1 MSRRVLLLVVCV
13 VAMLMLVACRRSQST
28 GPSISRSEAKEL
40 LMRIN
45 QTLSTDDRVAIEQY
59 IEQSGLQGVR
69 QSPTG
74 LFYLIEGDTSGQR
87 AALNSVVEYRYSI
100 TLLDSTECYA
110 PAEPKQIMVG
120 KGGVESGVEEALQ
133 LMHVG
138 QRAMLIIPP
147 HLAHGLAG
155 DGQQIPPRAIIV
167 YRIELLSVTVH

>member
-1 MSRRVLLLVVCV
+1 
-13 VAMLMLVACRRSQST
+13 
-28 GPSISRSEAKEL
+28 
-40 LMRIN
+40 MRIN

-167 YRIELLSVTVH
+167 YRIELMSVVAR

>member
-1 MSRRVLLLVVCV
+1 MLRRVLLLVVCV

-167 YRIELLSVTVH
+167 YRIELLSVAVR